1 MKTIIG
7 LKKNMSQ
14 IFKEDGNVVPVTFV
28 DVADIVVAHKKTVE
42 KDGYSATVIGL
53 GKKKNPSKAE
63 VGKFKELGFVPMYA
77 VEVELD
83 EELNIGDK
91 VNVSMFETIK
101 KVNVTGITKGKGF
114 QGVVKRWGFKGG
126 PRTHGQ
132 SDRQRHPGSIGMRTT
147 PGRVF
152 KGKKMAGRKKA
163 VCLVSGGMDSFV
175 AAALAR
181 KQGYRIFCLSVDY
194 GQKNRRELQS
204 ARKIARFLKAER
216 HLTIRADLSWAGSS
230 LVDRRKRIPC
240 P

>member
-152 KGKKMAGRKKA
+152 KGKKMGGRMGGDTKTVKNLRVVEIDQEHGLIALKGA
-163 VCLVSGGMDSFV
+163 VPGNKD
-175 AAALAR
+175 
-181 KQGYRIFCLSVDY
+181 
-194 GQKNRRELQS
+194 
-204 ARKIARFLKAER
+204 
-216 HLTIRADLSWAGSS
+216 S
-230 LVDRRKRIPC
+230 LVIIESQS
-240 P
+240 

>member
-77 VEVELD
+77 VEVELE
-83 EELNIGDK
+83 EELNVGDK
-91 VNVSMFETIK
+91 VNVSMFEAIK

-152 KGKKMAGRKKA
+152 KGKKMGGRMGGDTKTVKNLRVVEIDQEHGLIALKGA
-163 VCLVSGGMDSFV
+163 VPGNKD
-175 AAALAR
+175 
-181 KQGYRIFCLSVDY
+181 
-194 GQKNRRELQS
+194 
-204 ARKIARFLKAER
+204 
-216 HLTIRADLSWAGSS
+216 S
-230 LVDRRKRIPC
+230 LVIIESQS
-240 P
+240 

>member
-42 KDGYSATVIGL
+42 KDGYKATVIGL

-77 VEVELD
+77 VEVELE
-83 EELNIGDK
+83 EELNVGDK
-91 VNVSMFETIK
+91 VNVSMFEAIK

-152 KGKKMAGRKKA
+152 KGKKMGGRMGGDTKTVKNLRVVEIDQEHGLIALKGA
-163 VCLVSGGMDSFV
+163 VPGNKD
-175 AAALAR
+175 
-181 KQGYRIFCLSVDY
+181 
-194 GQKNRRELQS
+194 
-204 ARKIARFLKAER
+204 
-216 HLTIRADLSWAGSS
+216 S
-230 LVDRRKRIPC
+230 LVIIESQS
-240 P
+240 